1 MIKRHKLRFFI
12 SLIFCLISINIWA
25 ENTSD
30 STATSTVAV
39 KKFEKKNKLIAD
51 SIADSNRRKAVYQG
65 THLNLDIF
73 NPIATAWR
81 DGRFEGSLSVD
92 VDLWHRLFPTAEF
105 GFMTADIKH
114 EDYKYET
121 IGLFAKL
128 GADYNFINFKSDR
141 KYDHS
146 FYAGLRYGYSYT
158 KYSLTDAVLNN
169 DYWDESGKY
178 ANLNQVSNFGWFG
191 VVVGVRVQIYKN
203 FFMSVAMQVKTFGHF
218 YEDTPC
224 YPTYISG
231 YGKYG
236 EDVNF
241 GLNYSLSYRF

>member
-12 SLIFCLISINIWA
+12 SLIFCLMGTMVWA
-25 ENTSD
+25 ED
-30 STATSTVAV
+30 IV
-39 KKFEKKNKLIAD
+39 KAD
-51 SIADSNRRKAVYQG
+51 SIDYASVERRKQTYQG
-65 THLNLDIF
+65 TYLNLDIF
-73 NPIATAWR
+73 NPVATAWR
-81 DGRFEGSLSVD
+81 NGRFESSLSVD
-92 VDLWHRLFPTAEF
+92 VDLWHRLFPTVEF
-105 GFMTADIKH
+105 GFMTADIKK

-141 KYDHS
+141 KYDHT

-158 KYSLTDAVLNN
+158 KYSLTDALIENQYWN
-169 DYWDESGKY
+169 DTGMY
-178 ANLNQVSNFGWFG
+178 ANLNQASNFGWFE
-191 VVVGVRVQIYKN
+191 VVVGVRVQIYKD
-203 FFMSVAMQVKTFGHF
+203 FFMGVAMQVKTFGHF
-218 YEDTPC
+218 YENTPW
-224 YPTYISG
+224 YPTYIAG